1 MSETTNNNVDVLPFI
16 EQLGPVPAVLRDYED
31 NTVTRD
37 AAGLSVHL
45 SFNRVIS
52 PTEVDE
58 AGKYCV
64 AAFNLL
70 DFKNAVVAPAGQTQG
85 YGATAIKLYVAH
97 DDIPGTMRPAHK
109 KYEYELDVMEKIDSI
124 GHRWVALRTI
134 RQAAVLA

>member
-1 MSETTNNNVDVLPFI
+1 MSDATNNNADVLPFI

-31 NTVTRD
+31 NTVVRD
-37 AAGLSVHL
+37 AAGLSVYL
-45 SFNRVIS
+45 AFNRVIS

-58 AGKYCV
+58 AGKYCA

-70 DFKNAVVAPAGQTQG
+70 DFKNAAVTPTGQAQG

-97 DDIPGTMRPAHK
+97 EDVPGIMRPAHK
-109 KYEYELDVMEKIDSI
+109 KYEHELDVMEKIDSI

-134 RQAAVLA
+134 RQAALLA